1 MLTWNVT
8 YHCKSGQREAFYQA
22 LCDLGIRA
30 NSLKEEG
37 NLKYDYFL
45 AAEAPELVRRLVLV
59 ATAAGGELDHAGAP
73 AGPLPDGDLRPSS
86 GAESPVLRQRPNR
99 QVQRL
104 NGLGADE
111 EFEKARL

>member
-45 AAEAPELVRRLVLV
+45 AAEAPDDLLLVHRLSGSEIRHHRRPHRPGPEFC
-59 ATAAGGELDHAGAP
+59 GGPVRP
-73 AGPLPDGDLRPSS
+73 A
-86 GAESPVLRQRPNR
+86 
-99 QVQRL
+99 
-104 NGLGADE
+104 
-111 EFEKARL
+111 